1 MKIPYW
7 YLLLGPQALYYL
19 GGLFNMGVMAL
30 NHGAMPV
37 QVPPAIIT
45 AGVEFD
51 ARHQLMTMATHLKF
65 FCDWINVDGLGV
77 ASPGDLLVWLGDY
90 LTVPSLFAWGAFLI
104 KDHNQIK
111 SL

>member
-19 GGLFNMGVMAL
+19 GGLFNVGVMAL

-37 QVPPAIIT
+37 LVPQA
-45 AGVEFD
+45 ALDGLQMD
-51 ARHQLMTMATHLKF
+51 ANHQLMTAATHLKF
-65 FCDWINVDGLGV
+65 FCDWINVHDLGI

-90 LTVPSLFAWGAFLI
+90 LTVPALFAWGAFLI
-104 KDHNQIK
+104 KDHNQTK

>member
-7 YLLLGPQALYYL
+7 YLLLGPQVLYYL
-19 GGLFNMGVMAL
+19 GGLFNVGVMAL

-37 QVPPAIIT
+37 QIPPSVDLSQVGFDPGHQAMT
-45 AGVEFD
+45 A
-51 ARHQLMTMATHLKF
+51 ATHLKF
-65 FCDWINVDGLGV
+65 FCDWINIHTDI

-90 LTVPSLFAWGAFLI
+90 LTVPALAVWGAFMI
-104 KDHNQIK
+104 KDDNQTK